1 MNSFL
6 ISLTERGLIPDWLI
20 RFGVRNL
27 LKQRIGELTG
37 DTIESLCRHKQ
48 RFIECQESSP
58 VALQTEAANEQHYEV
73 PAEFFE
79 QVLGIHLKYS
89 CGYWAKNTRTLSES
103 EDLALEKTCIFA
115 RIKNGQKI
123 LELGCG
129 WGSLTLFM
137 AERYP
142 ESDITA
148 VSNSLSQ
155 AHYIRSQLESRSL
168 TNVEVIT
175 ADMNVFD
182 APNSHFDRVVSVE
195 MFEHMRNYSLLYER
209 ISSWLLPGGLFFKHI
224 FVHRSM
230 PYLFEVRDSNDWMSK
245 YFFSGG
251 MMPCDDLP
259 SRFQRHL
266 TLVDRVVWDGQNYQK
281 TCNTWLNN
289 MDSNKSELFPVL
301 QNVYGHA
308 EAKLWWIRWRI
319 FFMACAELFGF
330 RGGRE
335 WWVSH
340 YLFEKKC

>member
-6 ISLTERGLIPDWLI
+6 ISLTERGFMPDWLI
-20 RFGVRNL
+20 RKGIQAL
-27 LKQRIGELTG
+27 LKQRIGQLTG
-37 DTIESLCRHKQ
+37 YSLESVCHEKQ
-48 RFIECQESSP
+48 RFIEAQESSP
-58 VALQTEAANEQHYEV
+58 VALQTDVANDQHYEL

-79 QVLGIHLKYS
+79 RVLGDHLKYS
-89 CGYWAKNTRTLSES
+89 CGYWSDTTRTLNQS

-115 RIKNGQKI
+115 RIENGQRI

-142 ESDITA
+142 KSYVTA

-155 AHYIRSQLESRSL
+155 ADYIRSQLKSRSL
-168 TNVEVIT
+168 KNVDVIT

-182 APNSHFDRVVSVE
+182 TQIGHFDRVVSVE
-195 MFEHMRNYSLLYER
+195 MFEHMRNYPLLYER

-224 FVHRSM
+224 FVHCST

-266 TLVDRVVWDGQNYQK
+266 TLVDRVVWDGRNYQK
-281 TCNTWLNN
+281 TCNAWLDN
-289 MDSNKSELFPVL
+289 MDSNKPALLPVL
-301 QNVYGHA
+301 QNVYGKS

-330 RGGRE
+330 RDGRE
-335 WWVSH
+335 WWISH

>member
-1 MNSFL
+1 MNPFL
-6 ISLTERGLIPDWLI
+6 ISLTERGLMPDWLI
-20 RFGVRNL
+20 RIGIRNL
-27 LKQRIGELTG
+27 LEQRIDELTG
-37 DTIESLCRHKQ
+37 DTIECLCRGKQ
-48 RFIECQESSP
+48 RFIESQETSA
-58 VALQTEAANEQHYEV
+58 VALQTEAANEQHYEL
-73 PAEFFE
+73 PAEFFKR
-79 QVLGIHLKYS
+79 VLGIHLKYS
-89 CGYWAKNTRTLSES
+89 CGYWTKNTRTLSES
-103 EDLALEKTCIFA
+103 EDLALEKTCVFA

-142 ESDITA
+142 ESYITA

-155 AHYIRSQLESRSL
+155 AHYIRSQLESRLL
-168 TNVEVIT
+168 TNVEVMT

-182 APNSHFDRVVSVE
+182 AQNSHFHRVVSVE

-209 ISSWLLPGGLFFKHI
+209 ISSWLLPGGFFFKHI

-281 TCNTWLNN
+281 TCNTWLDN

-301 QNVYGHA
+301 QNVYGHS
-308 EAKLWWIRWRI
+308 EANLWWIRWRI